1 MVRKGGNMRSLRSLV
16 IAVLVLCPGVRLGA
30 QAPSAAPS
38 DHVAAIKE
46 SLQKSMAELRE
57 YQWVQTTVISIKGEE
72 KSRTQ
77 DSCYYGADGSLQ
89 KTPIPNEPE
98 SQAKEPRGIR
108 GKIVEHKQEDISD
121 SAKQAVALV
130 KEYVPPDP
138 ARIQAAKEA
147 GNLSVVP
154 PDSQGGAKVVIRN
167 YLKTGDSIT
176 LQHLGEPDH
185 RTVGLDLC
193 RSIEGHGDS
202 HGFLRDLPGRHGL
215 RTDDRPRCEG
225 PGTRGPDHQFGLQ
238 EDGELTR

>member
-176 LQHLGEPDH
+176 LDFNTSVNRITGLSVSTYADESKDTVTLTASFGIFPDG
-185 RTVGLDLC
+185 TVYAQTIDLDVKA
-193 RSIEGHGDS
+193 
-202 HGFLRDLPGRHGL
+202 
-215 RTDDRPRCEG
+215 
-225 PGTRGPDHQFGLQ
+225 Q
-238 EDGELTR
+238 ELAVQITNSGYKKMAS